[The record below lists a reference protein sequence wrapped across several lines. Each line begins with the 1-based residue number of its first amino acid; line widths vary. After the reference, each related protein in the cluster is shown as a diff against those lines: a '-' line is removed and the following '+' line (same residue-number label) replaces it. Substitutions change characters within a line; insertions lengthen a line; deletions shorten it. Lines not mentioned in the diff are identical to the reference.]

1 MLYAQFVFSFPP
13 SFIENERGRER
24 KNRAQ
29 IEFLARSTRNSL
41 IVLHIIYVVKFRY
54 RARFTRAHTH
64 TNRLSTAVKF
74 REKTKAHPDE
84 RKKKLEEKIVNEGGD
99 VCYDSSLF
107 SLLLFFDYSS
117 CS

>member
-13 SFIENERGRER
+13 SFIAKREK

-41 IVLHIIYVVKFRY
+41 IVLRIIYVVKFRY
-54 RARFTRAHTH
+54 RARFTRAYVY

-84 RKKKLEEKIVNEGGD
+84 RKKKTGEK
-99 VCYDSSLF
+99 S
-107 SLLLFFDYSS
+107 
-117 CS
+117 